1 MSIDGLA
8 PWVPR
13 YGPKSVET
21 WIKLMGF
28 DEIRIKNGWELMVL
42 TYILVWYPGWCFLDG
57 STRTVSRGL
66 MARCGSRAYG
76 SLLLLLV
83 ASCSWFHDLLALDS
97 WFDSMESRP

>member
-1 MSIDGLA
+1 MKWLEIND
-8 PWVPR
+8 
-13 YGPKSVET
+13 
-21 WIKLMGF
+21 F
-28 DEIRIKNGWELMVL
+28 DVKILFGIRVGV
-42 TYILVWYPGWCFLDG
+42 FLDG

-97 WFDSMESRP
+97 WFVSMESRP